1 MTHIGDIGDIAGI
14 VGLGPCACALSEK
27 RPVLIV

>member
-1 MTHIGDIGDIAGI
+1 MTHIGDIAGI

>member
-1 MTHIGDIGDIAGI
+1 VTQIGDIVGI
-14 VGLGPCACALSEK
+14 VGLGPCARALSEK